1 MHFGRFPRKTLLAAT
16 LLLAF
21 SSANASFVEQIGTPV
36 TPLAVMGTYAADATI
51 KSGLKAVIPAGWQ
64 LFQHQSVEMPAG
76 LSWEKDDTWVST
88 LNKFASKNDI
98 AILIDWDKKAV
109 FFRSTALALQEQEK
123 RQMIAQAASTPLP
136 AFKKEAAAV
145 KPAEKAVIA
154 PVADAVPA
162 PAHTVPA
169 SRAASVAQ
177 VAPTVTTV
185 APTLART
192 ATPAV
197 SAPVASAPVTT
208 AQVAAILPAPAP
220 AVQPSLVAAPA
231 PVVAEPVA
239 APAVKPV
246 VKPSLT
252 RPALRPAVVT
262 PVVAPAAAPAAPVA
276 VTPASAPAAAPV
288 ATAAQPQAP
297 VVAAPVLVPVKAPVT
312 AAVPVTAPIIA
323 PAAAPV
329 AAQAP
334 IITAPAPVATPGAV
348 AFNREPVSKVVAV
361 AGAKHGYTVSWEA
374 PAVDFQGP
382 VTLLGADMGE
392 DMNLVLRA
400 LGGRRAPVS
409 ITVYRESNVVVVRE
423 AVGGNANVA
432 FTEVPFSG
440 LIREVKAPKVVAA
453 VAPSFAPA
461 AVMAPMF
468 RPVTAAV
475 AVPVVAPLPVVRAP
489 VVAASTAAP
498 APVVKPAATPVQA
511 AQVVAP
517 IAAPTH
523 VVPEPARLATAVDT
537 VKKMEPAKAG
547 VAPDLSVVTL
557 HVPAGGSLRDAIEN
571 LLEPGWTLKWELSD
585 GLEAKTTLHASGES
599 LVAVLNSVLPRLKL
613 SADVYKPSKLV
624 VVREADA
631 ALDK

>member
-145 KPAEKAVIA
+145 KPAEKAVIT
-154 PVADAVPA
+154 PGADAGPA

-169 SRAASVAQ
+169 SRVASVAQ

-197 SAPVASAPVTT
+197 SAPVTATPVTT

-262 PVVAPAAAPAAPVA
+262 SAGASAAAPAAPVA
-276 VTPASAPAAAPV
+276 VTPPGAPTAAAPG

-297 VVAAPVLVPVKAPVT
+297 VVAAPVIVPVKAPVT

-329 AAQAP
+329 TAP
-334 IITAPAPVATPGAV
+334 LITAPAPVATPGAV

-453 VAPSFAPA
+453 VVPSFAPA
-461 AVMAPMF
+461 AVTAPMF

-475 AVPVVAPLPVVRAP
+475 AVPVMAPLPVVHAP
-489 VVAASTAAP
+489 VIAASTAAP
-498 APVVKPAATPVQA
+498 APVVKPAVTPVQA
-511 AQVVAP
+511 AQVAAP
-517 IAAPTH
+517 IAAATH
-523 VVPEPARLATAVDT
+523 VIPEPARLATAVDT